1 LPRKR
6 GASYAPA
13 RIRVTISDPVPPA
26 ERLGT
31 DFPQTRNKE
40 IPMKALLPAAL
51 AAGLFL
57 APAVTAQDGSGPKV
71 EKVKDDKAKDKDKQ
85 KTDKDM
91 VASIAVGSEVPGRI
105 TLADIKGNEHQLAK
119 YRGKIV
125 VVDFWSID
133 CPWSVGYE
141 ARLKRLHEKYSA
153 KDVVFLAVDA
163 NTTEI
168 DRGSDRPYGRIQ
180 KYVEEKTIPY
190 PILIDDHNV
199 VADLFGAKTT
209 PHVFIL
215 DQKGVLRYAG
225 GIDDDPKG
233 EMGEKA
239 TNHVVAALDAL
250 LAGKEVPVATTK
262 PAGCSIKRV
271 AADEQKAWLEKKKH
285 EMKDMKDKDK
295 VKENPGA

>member
-1 LPRKR
+1 
-6 GASYAPA
+6 
-13 RIRVTISDPVPPA
+13 
-26 ERLGT
+26 
-31 DFPQTRNKE
+31 
-40 IPMKALLPAAL
+40 MKALLPAAL
-51 AAGLFL
+51 AAGLLL
-57 APAVTAQDGSGPKV
+57 APAVTAQEGSGPKV
-71 EKVKDDKAKDKDKQ
+71 EKVKDDKAKDKDKH
-85 KTDKDM
+85 KADKDKDKDM
-91 VASIAVGSEVPGRI
+91 VASIAVGSEVPGKI
-105 TLADIKGNEHQLAK
+105 ALADIKGTHHQLAQ
-119 YRGKIV
+119 YRGKV
-125 VVDFWSID
+125 VVLDFWSID
-133 CPWSVGYE
+133 CPWSQGYE
-141 ARLKRLHEKYSA
+141 ARLKRLHEKYSG

-168 DRGSDRPYGRIQ
+168 DRSSDRPYGRIQ
-180 KYVEEKTIPY
+180 KYVEEKSIPY
-190 PILIDDHNV
+190 PILIDDHNL
-199 VADLFGAKTT
+199 VADMFGAKTT
-209 PHVFIL
+209 PHVFIV

-271 AADEQKAWLEKKKH
+271 AADEQKAYLEKKKA